1 MFKQVRQFQRI
12 DVMQRNRLFALAILL
27 IAFTVHPTM
36 LLCQDNSA
44 KETYDGQPLC
54 RTGRGVFPHATY
66 QPTPEYDNKARKKK
80 IQGVVTLS
88 LIVTKEGRTADIKV
102 IKSLTPGLDQQA
114 IKAVSRWEFEPV
126 MQDGEP
132 CPVRA
137 TVEVSF
143 HLY

>member
-1 MFKQVRQFQRI
+1 
-12 DVMQRNRLFALAILL
+12 MQRNRLVALAIAL
-27 IAFTVHPTM
+27 IIPTLQPTM
-36 LLCQDNSA
+36 LFCQDNSA
-44 KETYDGQPLC
+44 KETYDGVPLC
-54 RTGRGVFPHATY
+54 RNRRGVFPRPTY
-66 QPTPEYDNKARKKK
+66 QPEPEYDNKDRKKK

-88 LIVTKEGRTADIKV
+88 VIVTKEGRTADIKV

-126 MQDGEP
+126 TKDGEP
-132 CPVRA
+132 CPARV

>member
-1 MFKQVRQFQRI
+1 MRRY
-12 DVMQRNRLFALAILL
+12 RLFALAILL
-27 IAFTVHPTM
+27 LGSAVQPTA
-36 LLCQDNSA
+36 LFCQDNSA

-54 RTGRGVFPHATY
+54 PTGRGVFPHPTY
-66 QPTPEYDNKARKKK
+66 QPPPEYDNKDRKKK

-102 IKSLTPGLDQQA
+102 IKSRTPGLDQQA

-126 MQDGEP
+126 IQDGEP
-132 CPVRA
+132 CPARI

>member
-1 MFKQVRQFQRI
+1 
-12 DVMQRNRLFALAILL
+12 MQRNRLFALAILL
-27 IAFTVHPTM
+27 VASVVLPTM

-54 RTGRGVFPHATY
+54 RTGRGMYPHPTY
-66 QPTPEYDNKARKKK
+66 QPDPEYNNKDRKAK

-88 LIVTKEGRTADIKV
+88 LIVTEEGRTADIKV
-102 IKSLTPGLDQQA
+102 INSLTPGLDQQA

-126 MQDGEP
+126 IHDGEP
-132 CPVRA
+132 CPTRV